1 MWVVSLCLVVAMSYF
16 LARMTTLLV
25 ASYFPDVMISARPK
39 TALGEGRDERPQVQ
53 IDVESIIKRNFFDAT
68 ESSFSKTDVA
78 KAADAAAKDQSDN
91 AALPPENQTAVATS
105 LDIKLISTIAAGD
118 GRNAM
123 SSCVIQANKNIDA
136 YRVGDTNSFAPKTKI
151 VRIMPKRVEFLNDN
165 TLEYVDLVDFAK
177 GMDPNAKPDKTT
189 SLGQKPA
196 RKIEAV
202 DEQPAADDGD
212 KVQREGNTFKIAK
225 SEVDKALSDLNALY
239 TDIRA
244 VPYFKNG
251 KADGFKLINVKA
263 GSLFEKLGLKR
274 GDVLKSIN
282 GTVLDIQSGLKTFND
297 LKNES
302 AFTLEVERRGVEQTL
317 SYQII

>member
-1 MWVVSLCLVVAMSYF
+1 MWIVSLGLVVAMSYF

-25 ASYFPDVMISARPK
+25 AGYFPDVMISARPQGDDGV
-39 TALGEGRDERPQVQ
+39 LQDERTQIQV
-53 IDVESIIKRNFFDAT
+53 DVETIIKRNFFDAE
-68 ESSFSKTDVA
+68 ESSFSKKDVA
-78 KAADAAAKDQSDN
+78 IAAEAAAQQEEDSVV
-91 AALPPENQTAVATS
+91 PPENQTAVPTT
-105 LDIKLISTIAAGD
+105 LDIKLISTVAAGD
-118 GRNAM
+118 GRNEQ
-123 SSCVIQANKNIDA
+123 SSCVIQSNKNIDV
-136 YRVGDTNSFAPKTKI
+136 YRVNDVNGFAPKTKI

-165 TLEYVDLVDFAK
+165 NLEYVDLIDFAK
-177 GMDPNAKPDKTT
+177 GMDPNAKPEKAPT
-189 SLGQKPA
+189 SLQKTA
-196 RKIEAV
+196 RKIENPEEDAG
-202 DEQPAADDGD
+202 DDSD
-212 KVQREGNTFKIAK
+212 TKIQREGNHFTIAK
-225 SEVDKALSDLNALY
+225 AEVDKALSDLNMIY
-239 TDIRA
+239 TEIRA

-302 AFTLEVERRGVEQTL
+302 NFTLEVERRGVEQTF